1 MLISGI
7 MRKEFHSLKNDDSL
21 DTACKLMN
29 DHHLYGAPVVDDEDR
44 IVGIFTRPHLIRA
57 LMNKLPPQT
66 PVGKIMQSKV
76 ITIKVDHE
84 VNETIKLFIET
95 GYHHYPVTDDEGHLL
110 GLVVSTDLMQEGTRE
125 LYKLFGNYDYDYTD
139 SALVRI
145 DTKGYI
151 RSMSETA
158 LDFLGL
164 EASQIIN
171 KHIIETI
178 PIMEKFTT
186 GLFSDAHKVKEL
198 STQLNLAEKRIEYYR
213 AELDS
218 LLNTDNSFNEIIGI
232 SPEMKKLRQMGM
244 RAAKTSSTILIKGES
259 GTGKELLA
267 HAIHNFSPRSK
278 EPFIKV
284 NCAAI
289 PETLI
294 ESEFF
299 GYCEG
304 AFTGAIKGGKPGKF
318 ELADGGSIFLDEI
331 GDLQPAL
338 QAKLL
343 RVLQEFEFERLGAV
357 KPTRVDVRVIAA
369 TNRNLKEMVANG
381 QFREDLFYRLS
392 VVELETTPL
401 RARKIDIDYMT
412 DYLIEKISYRLKIK
426 VAGISHNARI
436 ALKNY
441 DFPGNVRELENI
453 LERAINFVEDGELI
467 EVHHLTPMLKSIQ
480 IKTDIFKENATPT
493 FTSLAEAVSFAE
505 ETAIRKALK
514 NSEGNRSEAA
524 KALNIHRSLL
534 YKKIVKYNIAGKGE
548 GRY

>member
-1 MLISGI
+1 M
-7 MRKEFHSLKNDDSL
+7 
-21 DTACKLMN
+21 
-29 DHHLYGAPVVDDEDR
+29 
-44 IVGIFTRPHLIRA
+44 
-57 LMNKLPPQT
+57 
-66 PVGKIMQSKV
+66 
-76 ITIKVDHE
+76 
-84 VNETIKLFIET
+84 
-95 GYHHYPVTDDEGHLL
+95 L

-151 RSMSETA
+151 RSMSEKA

-289 PETLI
+289 PESLI
-294 ESEFF
+294 ESELF

-381 QFREDLFYRLS
+381 QFREDLFYRIS
-392 VVELETTPL
+392 VVELDTTPL

-412 DYLIEKISYRLKIK
+412 DYLIEKISHRLKIK
-426 VAGISHNARI
+426 VEGISHNARI

-453 LERAINFVEDGELI
+453 LERAINFIEDGELI

-480 IKTDIFKENATPT
+480 VKTDVFKDNTTPT

-534 YKKIVKYNIAGKGE
+534 YKKIVKYNIAKKGE